1 LSSEELNRPAGAF
14 SLAVKNQV
22 EIAKALLG
30 DARIFIMD
38 EPSSAL
44 NHAEVE
50 RLFALIEAL
59 RRRGCGII
67 YISHKM
73 EEIYRLADRI
83 TVLRDGRRVGTASAK
98 ECPEPT
104 LIRWMIGRELA
115 EQFPARPNLPQDS
128 GTPPRLS
135 VKRLILPSPVPGRP
149 DVVRA
154 VSLDVH
160 AGEIIGLAGLQGA
173 GCAELLQGLF
183 GAYGAVGDGEV
194 AIDGDPLRPASPSD
208 SIQRGLAFLTGD
220 RKASG
225 LVLGMSVEGNL
236 SLASLPSVSPRG
248 FLSQRLEDR
257 LAERCVEKLGIRLAS
272 VRQEVGTLS
281 GGNQQKVVL
290 GKWLETHP
298 RVLLLDE
305 PTRGVDVGAK
315 HEIYRLLGEL
325 AAKGLAI
332 LLISTEMPE
341 LIGLCDR
348 IVVLHRGSVAATF
361 SREEASPER
370 ILAAAMGGAGEAT
383 TS

>member
-1 LSSEELNRPAGAF
+1 
-14 SLAVKNQV
+14 
-22 EIAKALLG
+22 
-30 DARIFIMD
+30 
-38 EPSSAL
+38 
-44 NHAEVE
+44 
-50 RLFALIEAL
+50 
-59 RRRGCGII
+59 
-67 YISHKM
+67 
-73 EEIYRLADRI
+73 
-83 TVLRDGRRVGTASAK
+83 
-98 ECPEPT
+98 
-104 LIRWMIGRELA
+104 
-115 EQFPARPNLPQDS
+115 
-128 GTPPRLS
+128 
-135 VKRLILPSPVPGRP
+135 
-149 DVVRA
+149 
-154 VSLDVH
+154 
-160 AGEIIGLAGLQGA
+160 
-173 GCAELLQGLF
+173 
-183 GAYGAVGDGEV
+183 
-194 AIDGDPLRPASPSD
+194 
-208 SIQRGLAFLTGD
+208 
-220 RKASG
+220 
-225 LVLGMSVEGNL
+225 
-236 SLASLPSVSPRG
+236 
-248 FLSQRLEDR
+248 LEDR

-290 GKWLETHP
+290 GKWLETRP